1 MSNKEMAI
9 SQVHLIAFKEFGMSS
24 TRCEHIRG
32 LYLQGSQTKV
42 AAISYRGAETFCE
55 YVQCPEG
62 VHTYR
67 AGMGRKFIN
76 HKTNQVVICSANDM
90 SSGSKSGI
98 QILE

>member
-9 SQVHLIAFKEFGMSS
+9 SQVHLTAFKELSMSS

-32 LYLQGSQTKV
+32 LYLQGLQTK
-42 AAISYRGAETFCE
+42 AAEISYRGAETFCE